1 MSVCTVPDCD
11 RPVKA
16 RGWCSTHYM
25 RWWTHGDPTV
35 ILRTLPRVDDYL
47 SEVKYLLAAGEHPA
61 RIAERVGVRADA
73 IAKAA
78 SRRGD
83 LETASAFLAKRPAE
97 RPVKTQTSTM
107 SPLGAWQD
115 QAACRG
121 TESDI
126 FFPDPSDTA
135 GAALAQS
142 ICADCPVRAPCA
154 EHALT
159 APERYGIWGGL
170 TED

>member
-16 RGWCSTHYM
+16 RGWCQKHYE
-25 RWWTHGDPTV
+25 RWRRFGDP
-35 ILRTLPRVDDYL
+35 LTLAGRGPRGDPP
-47 SEVKYLLAAGEHPA
+47 PA
-61 RIAERVGVRADA
+61 RDFTDGAWRADA
-73 IAKAA
+73 
-78 SRRGD
+78 
-83 LETASAFLAKRPAE
+83 
-97 RPVKTQTSTM
+97 
-107 SPLGAWQD
+107 
-115 QAACRG
+115 ACHGMRA
-121 TESDI
+121 DI

-170 TED
+170 TEDQRQRMRRARTRRMTTR